1 MVICLKIR
9 FVGGTRCSLA
19 FSDLQW
25 KDRVLGLASSSEN
38 NACRWAIS
46 NELCSTYLT
55 SRQTMTLPNNV
66 LPVCFTWPHFR
77 NLSFAHISEGLDSV
91 PTGCSEWYL
100 QNFEVVQPLEG
111 MAWDVSQLIPWDASV
126 TQNKQTSKLLVNHEI
141 KAVLQTSPWTYQKIF
156 FFYWSSSDK
165 TSFRFLLHLLVP
177 GVVSCFSTNFYNH
190 SLNCRRIK
198 K

>member
-1 MVICLKIR
+1 MYYFRVLLKQGYNASVTLNVVICLKIR

-66 LPVCFTWPHFR
+66 LPVCFTWPHFVISLLLTFQKVWTAFWR
-77 NLSFAHISEGLDSV
+77 VGQNDTYRTLRLCSPWRAWPEMYLSWFPEMRLSHK
-91 PTGCSEWYL
+91 T
-100 QNFEVVQPLEG
+100 
-111 MAWDVSQLIPWDASV
+111 
-126 TQNKQTSKLLVNHEI
+126 NKQ
-141 KAVLQTSPWTYQKIF
+141 A
-156 FFYWSSSDK
+156 
-165 TSFRFLLHLLVP
+165 
-177 GVVSCFSTNFYNH
+177 
-190 SLNCRRIK
+190 NC
-198 K
+198 